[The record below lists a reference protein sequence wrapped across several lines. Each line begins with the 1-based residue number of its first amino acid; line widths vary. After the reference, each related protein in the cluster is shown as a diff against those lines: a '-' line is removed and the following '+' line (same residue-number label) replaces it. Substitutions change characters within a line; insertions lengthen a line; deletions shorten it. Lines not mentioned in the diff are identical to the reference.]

1 MATRP
6 VLLVASLVT
15 EGHNYQYFV
24 TQFYL
29 GCEIHQTNLATLR
42 ADPTPV
48 LSFLTGIPNH
58 GLKGGVW
65 VKNPPRLLRP
75 LPPNQLGWST
85 SDLFLATS

>member
-1 MATRP
+1 MSSVATRP
-6 VLLVASLVT
+6 ALLVASLVT

-48 LSFLTGIPNH
+48 LPCLTYPEQGRGGLFWPLFFFLDT
-58 GLKGGVW
+58 LTT
-65 VKNPPRLLRP
+65 LRK
-75 LPPNQLGWST
+75 
-85 SDLFLATS
+85 LAKIHVR